1 MPFEIKNFPIDA
13 LIDKGQSISVS
24 IVDTGFAKMP
34 KYAKLFTPN
43 PSSGHY
49 HGNRVL
55 SIFTAP
61 DNKFSLTNLTLNLGA
76 TGPEPDYERLIYS
89 IKSLPESDIL
99 SLSVCWKDDNPKLLE
114 AMFERAKIIV
124 APCENGLQVY
134 PARYADEKIVVCCDN
149 PQKNA
154 RYCIS
159 PRSAYN
165 GSSYAV
171 PAIARLLCHE
181 RNLDKLDYGGECI
194 DVQALFA
201 STEKAMHIP
210 DAEIK
215 ILHCPYC
222 HRTLKNKNYTPMQ
235 TLPDDCPY
243 CGNKLK

>member
-13 LIDKGQSISVS
+13 LADKGQGISVS
-24 IVDTGFAKMP
+24 IVDTGFAKVP
-34 KYAKLFTPN
+34 RYAKLFTPN

-55 SIFTAP
+55 SVFTAP
-61 DNKFSLTNLTLNLGA
+61 DNKFPLAGLTLNLGA
-76 TGPEPDYERLIYS
+76 TGPEPDYGRLIYS

-114 AMFERAKIIV
+114 AMFEKARVIV

-154 RYCIS
+154 KYCIS

-181 RNLDKLDYGGECI
+181 RNLDKLNYNGECI

-201 STEKAMHIP
+201 STEKAVHIP
-210 DAEIK
+210 DAEIR

-235 TLPDDCPY
+235 AMPDDCPY